1 VTKNV
6 TLKVPAGVDTGSQ
19 IRLSGEGEAGP
30 RGGPNGNLYVAISV
44 RKHAFFERD
53 GQDILYSLPINF
65 GQAALGD
72 EIEVP
77 TVDGQVVLKVPA
89 GTQSGK
95 IFRLKDKGVPNLR
108 GGGRGDQHVY
118 VKVMAPTELS
128 PKERELLE
136 ELRAV
141 SKKQP
146 LPHEKA
152 DKGSIFDKVKEA
164 FGA

>member
-1 VTKNV
+1 MTKNV

-118 VKVMAPTELS
+118 VKVMTPTELS
-128 PKERELLE
+128 SKERELLE
-136 ELRAV
+136 ELRTV
-141 SKKQP
+141 SRKQP